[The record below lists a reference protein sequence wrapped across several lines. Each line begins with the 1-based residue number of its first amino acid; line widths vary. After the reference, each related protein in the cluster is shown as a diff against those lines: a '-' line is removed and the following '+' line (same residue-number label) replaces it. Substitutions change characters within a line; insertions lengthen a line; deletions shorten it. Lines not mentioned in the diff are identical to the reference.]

1 MVAAAAVLVAVMVVL
16 RRSWRP
22 VAGRWGHL
30 AVSGVLT
37 NSVLLMTAHYAMVH
51 TGAAPI
57 ALVQTLNPLLTAL
70 LAWPLLGETL
80 RPLQWLGLVLGAA
93 GVVLIVGL
101 AAARSPV
108 ELNGLLLT
116 AGGVVGLCSGTLYFG
131 RFCRGVPMLEG
142 TTVQL
147 IAAAVACVV
156 ATAVFETPHAD
167 WNEAAVARGG
177 VERGGGLAGRDGALL
192 SHAGARYG
200 GAGDG
205 KFLSGAGHGGGDGL
219 GAARGAAVGADGGG
233 AGGVLGGVLAGGAT
247 RACSGAQRGGAA
259 GWVTRDGAGLSQMC
273 LRILWGRRAGTLAQR
288 DGAFGAPRGVGG
300 SLFRRGVAWRALE
313 ARSAGWSWRGEY
325 LPGSQHERRKS
336 PLTVRAAQRG
346 MGSGC
351 L

>member
-1 MVAAAAVLVAVMVVL
+1 MEFMLVRLAPFGFVLLWSSSFIAARVGLRHLSPLYFVTVRMVAAAVVLVAVMVVL

-70 LAWPLLGETL
+70 LAWPLLGEAL

-93 GVVLIVGL
+93 GVVLVVGL

-156 ATAVFETPHAD
+156 ATAVFETPRAA
-167 WNEAAVARGG
+167 WNEAAIAAVAWNAAAVSLGGMALYYLMLVRGTAARATANFYLVPGTAAVMAWVLLGERLSALTVVGLAVSSMGCWLVAR
-177 VERGGGLAGRDGALL
+177 RGLAPGR
-192 SHAGARYG
+192 
-200 GAGDG
+200 
-205 KFLSGAGHGGGDGL
+205 SGVGL
-219 GAARGAAVGADGGG
+219 
-233 AGGVLGGVLAGGAT
+233 
-247 RACSGAQRGGAA
+247 
-259 GWVTRDGAGLSQMC
+259 
-273 LRILWGRRAGTLAQR
+273 RAG
-288 DGAFGAPRGVGG
+288 
-300 SLFRRGVAWRALE
+300 
-313 ARSAGWSWRGEY
+313 
-325 LPGSQHERRKS
+325 
-336 PLTVRAAQRG
+336 
-346 MGSGC
+346 
-351 L
+351 